1 MGFLEI
7 YAEELATFGDQIAL
21 LFSPAVILALLGG
34 TAFGLIVGI
43 LPGLSVTMAMT
54 LLLTFVFRVP
64 FEIGWAL
71 LISVYVGGI
80 FAGGITA
87 IMINIPGTP
96 GAICTCVDGF
106 PLAKQG
112 KSRETVGL
120 VTLSSGAG
128 EIIAAII
135 MFILIPVAATLALL
149 LGDWELALV
158 CLIGIVLAGAI
169 AGDNPIKGWLVGIMG
184 LVIAMVGLEP
194 IYAYPRFAYSPELY
208 YGISFIPVL
217 LGIFGLSEVFL
228 VLKDKIPYTLPG
240 KPERAIFMWNE
251 FKRKKKDIVRAAL
264 IGMGVGLI
272 PGTGESVAPWVSYT
286 FAQRSSKTP
295 EEFGKGSKEGV
306 LAAEVANNATSGGAL
321 IPTMVLGIPGSG
333 PTAIMLAA
341 LLIYGFRPGPMLI
354 IDTPGI
360 LILTVM
366 MFLTAAL
373 FMVLVTF
380 LFSKQLISVLSLKRD
395 LLMPIIV
402 VFCILGA
409 WAANYTMFDVYL
421 TLAFGVIG
429 CVLRLRGFAL
439 APLVL
444 GVLVG
449 GLFDQYLRRA
459 LLTYDAD
466 IFVML
471 SRPIG
476 LFLIAFMVFLL
487 YSSFKMKKVAKEKEK
502 EKLKDLE
509 IIAGE
514 LDGHS
519 ND

>member
-1 MGFLEI
+1 MDFFDLYI
-7 YAEELATFGDQIAL
+7 TELAAFGEQ
-21 LFSPAVILALLGG
+21 FTEVMSPLVILALFFG
-34 TAFGLIVGI
+34 TAFGLIIGI

-54 LLLTFVFRVP
+54 LLLTFVFRIP

-96 GAICTCVDGF
+96 GAIATCVDGF
-106 PLAKQG
+106 PLARKG

-120 VTLSSGAG
+120 VTLSSGTG
-128 EIIAAII
+128 EIIATLV
-135 MFILIPVAATLALL
+135 MFILIPIAATLALL

-158 CLIGIVLAGAI
+158 CLIGIILAGAI
-169 AGDNPIKGWLVGIMG
+169 AGDNPIKGWMAGIMG

-194 IYAYPRFAYSPELY
+194 IYAHPRFAYVPELY
-208 YGISFIPVL
+208 YGIDFIPVL

-228 VLKDKIPYTLPG
+228 VLKEKVPYSLPG
-240 KPERAIFMWNE
+240 KPEKAIFMWNE
-251 FKRKKKDIVRAAL
+251 FKRKKKDVVRSAL
-264 IGMGVGLI
+264 IGMGVGII

-286 FAQRSSKTP
+286 FAQRSSQNP
-295 EEFGKGSKEGV
+295 EDFGKGSNEGV

-321 IPTMVLGIPGSG
+321 IPTLVLGIPGSG

-360 LILTVM
+360 LSMTVVYF
-366 MFLTAAL
+366 FLAAL
-373 FMVLVTF
+373 FMIFVTF

-402 VFCILGA
+402 VFCVLGA
-409 WAANYTMFDVYL
+409 WAANYTLFDISVA
-421 TLAFGVIG
+421 LAFGVIG
-429 CVLRLRGFAL
+429 CILRLRGFTL

-444 GVLVG
+444 GVLIG

-459 LLTYDAD
+459 LLTYDAN
-466 IFVML
+466 IFALL

-476 LFLIAFMVFLL
+476 LFLIAFMIFLL

-502 EKLKDLE
+502 EKLSEEVCDT
-509 IIAGE
+509 I
-514 LDGHS
+514 D
-519 ND
+519 

>member
-1 MGFLEI
+1 MDFFNI
-7 YAEELATFGDQIAL
+7 YFDELAAFGDQLNIL
-21 LFSPAVILALLGG
+21 LSPAVILALIGG
-34 TAFGLIVGI
+34 TAFGLVVGI
-43 LPGLSVTMAMT
+43 MPGLSVTMAMT
-54 LLLTFVFRVP
+54 LLLTFVFRIP

-106 PLAKQG
+106 PLAKKG

-120 VTLSSGAG
+120 VTLSSGSG
-128 EIIAAII
+128 EMIAAVI
-135 MFILIPVAATLALL
+135 MFILIPVAARLALL

-169 AGDNPIKGWLVGIMG
+169 AGDNPIKGWMAGIMG

-194 IYAYPRFAYSPELY
+194 LYAYPRFAYSPELY

-228 VLKDKIPYTLPG
+228 VLKEKIPYTLPG
-240 KPERAIFMWNE
+240 KPEKAIFMWNE
-251 FKRKKKDIVRAAL
+251 FKRKKRDIFRAAL
-264 IGMGVGLI
+264 IGMGVGII
-272 PGTGESVAPWVSYT
+272 PGTGESVAPWVAYT
-286 FAQRSSKTP
+286 FAQRSSSTP
-295 EEFGKGSKEGV
+295 EQFGKGSNEGV
-306 LAAEVANNATSGGAL
+306 LAAEVSNNATSGGAL

-360 LILTVM
+360 LTLTVM
-366 MFLTAAL
+366 MFLLAAI
-373 FMVLVTF
+373 FMVGVTF
-380 LFSKQLISVLSLKRD
+380 LFSKQLISILSLKRD

-409 WAANYTMFDVYL
+409 WAANYTLFDVAL

-429 CVLRLRGFAL
+429 CILRLRGFAL

-466 IFVML
+466 ILVML

-476 LFLIAFMVFLL
+476 LFLIAFMIFLL
-487 YSSFKMKKVAKEKEK
+487 YSSFKMKRVAKQKEK
-502 EKLKDLE
+502 EKLEEAKETIDA
-509 IIAGE
+509 IDA
-514 LDGHS
+514 
-519 ND
+519 